1 MSTTDASESSQAAL
15 PLTGLPL
22 AGKVALVTGATGYI
36 GKAIAIKLA
45 RQGAYIAVNGRNQP
59 AGKAVVEEIIA
70 LGGSALFAP
79 ADITDSQQVKAM
91 VNDVV
96 SELSKLDILV
106 ASGAG
111 ASHDSLPFRLFDEL
125 DHDEIDYY
133 IKSHWLSRAYVV
145 QASVKHM
152 KASGGGKIVMLGTDA
167 GRIATVGESMIGGST
182 AGMMQ
187 MSRALAR
194 ELGRHNIR
202 INVVSM
208 SYISDAE
215 PRWQNSSDALESKQ
229 DAEGKRKGMLENLR
243 KRMLFDV
250 TTEDIAGAVAF
261 FASPSS
267 DAITGQTLSVNGGLS
282 TPG

>member
-1 MSTTDASESSQAAL
+1 MASDKQSNSPPAQG
-15 PLTGLPL
+15 PLN
-22 AGKVALVTGATGYI
+22 GKVALVTGATGFI
-36 GKAIAIKLA
+36 GKAIALKLA
-45 RQGAYIAVNGRNQP
+45 DEGACIAVNGRNRA
-59 AGKAVVEEIIA
+59 AGEAVVAEIEA
-70 LGGSALFAP
+70 LGGTAIFAQ
-79 ADITDSQQVKAM
+79 ADITDGEQVKQM
-91 VNDVV
+91 VDGVAAR
-96 SELSKLDILV
+96 LGKLDILV

-125 DHDEIDYY
+125 SHDEIDYY
-133 IKSHWLSRAYVV
+133 IKSHWLTRAYAV
-145 QASVKHM
+145 QAAIKHM
-152 KASGGGKIVMLGTDA
+152 APDGGKIVLLGTDA

-194 ELGRHNIR
+194 ELGRKNIR

-208 SYISDAE
+208 SYISDSE
-215 PRWQNSSDALESKQ
+215 PRWHNSSEALESKE

-250 TTEDIAGAVAF
+250 TAKDIAAAVSF
-261 FASPSS
+261 FAGPTS

>member
-1 MSTTDASESSQAAL
+1 MTDKPTYTLDHPAAKAISL
-15 PLTGLPL
+15 E
-22 AGKVALVTGATGYI
+22 GKVAMVTGATGYI
-36 GKAIAIKLA
+36 GKAIALKLA
-45 RQGAYIAVNGRNQP
+45 DEGATVAIIGRNEK
-59 AGKAVVEEIIA
+59 AGEEVVDEISSKRGRAIF
-70 LGGSALFAP
+70 LK
-79 ADITDSQQVKAM
+79 ADISDAEQVQNTVDEL
-91 VNDVV
+91 VNQ
-96 SELSKLDILV
+96 LGKLNILV

-111 ASHDSLPFRLFDEL
+111 ASHDSLPFRLFEEL
-125 DHDEIDYY
+125 DPEDIDLY
-133 IKSHWLSRAYVV
+133 IKSHWLTRAYAVR
-145 QASVKHM
+145 SSISHM
-152 KASGGGKIVMLGTDA
+152 ANIGGGKIILIGTDA

-194 ELGRHNIR
+194 ELGRKNIR

-208 SYISDAE
+208 SYVSDAE
-215 PRWQNSSDALESKQ
+215 PRWQNSSTALESKE
-229 DAEGKRKGMLENLR
+229 DEAGKRRGMLENLR

-250 TTEDIAGAVAF
+250 TTTDIAAAVLF

>member
-1 MSTTDASESSQAAL
+1 MSSDHQSTAQHSPSTL
-15 PLTGLPL
+15 N
-22 AGKVALVTGATGYI
+22 GKVALVTGATGYI
-36 GKAIAIKLA
+36 GKAIAFQLA
-45 RQGAYIAVNGRNQP
+45 REGATIAVNGRNKLAGEATVTEITDQG
-59 AGKAVVEEIIA
+59 GKAI
-70 LGGSALFAP
+70 FAP
-79 ADITDSQQVKAM
+79 ADITDGEQVKQM
-91 VNDVV
+91 VDEVAKK
-96 SELSKLDILV
+96 LGKLDILV

-125 DHDEIDYY
+125 SHDEIDYY
-133 IKSHWLSRAYVV
+133 IKSHWLTRAYAV
-145 QASVKHM
+145 QAAIKHM
-152 KASGGGKIVMLGTDA
+152 APDGGKIVLLGTDA

-194 ELGRHNIR
+194 ELGRKNIR

-208 SYISDAE
+208 SYISDSE
-215 PRWQNSSDALESKQ
+215 PRWHNSSEALESKE

-250 TTEDIAGAVAF
+250 SAKDIAAAVSF
-261 FASPSS
+261 FAGPTS

>member
-1 MSTTDASESSQAAL
+1 MSFKDRLTTQHITQ
-15 PLTGLPL
+15 PLS
-22 AGKVALVTGATGYI
+22 GKVALVTGATGYI
-36 GKAIAIKLA
+36 GKAIAIQLA
-45 RQGAYIAVNGRNQP
+45 QEGATIAVNGRNKL
-59 AGKAVVEEIIA
+59 AGEAAVAEITDQ
-70 LGGSALFAP
+70 GGTAIFVP
-79 ADITDSQQVKAM
+79 ADITDGEQVKQM
-91 VNDVV
+91 VDDVTAQ
-96 SELSKLDILV
+96 LGKLDILV

-133 IKSHWLSRAYVV
+133 IKSHWLTRAYAV
-145 QASVKHM
+145 QAAIKHM
-152 KASGGGKIVMLGTDA
+152 APDGGKIVLLGTDA

-194 ELGRHNIR
+194 ELGRKNIR

-208 SYISDAE
+208 SYISDSE
-215 PRWQNSSDALESKQ
+215 PRWHDSSEALEARD

-250 TTEDIAGAVAF
+250 TAKDIAAAVSF
-261 FASPSS
+261 FAGPAS

>member
-1 MSTTDASESSQAAL
+1 MSSNTEAPINQ
-15 PLTGLPL
+15 PLR
-22 AGKVALVTGATGYI
+22 GKVAIVTGATGYI
-36 GKAIAIKLA
+36 GKAVALKLA
-45 RQGAYIAVNGRNQP
+45 GQGASIAVNGRNKE
-59 AGKAVVEEIIA
+59 AGRSVVEEIQA
-70 LGGSALFAP
+70 LGGVAMFAP
-79 ADITDSQQVKAM
+79 ADIMDGTEVAEM
-91 VNDVV
+91 VNRVV
-96 SELSKLDILV
+96 SQLGHVDILV

-125 DHDEIDYY
+125 NHEEIDYY
-133 IKSHWLSRAYVV
+133 IKSHWLSRAYAV
-145 QASVKHM
+145 QACIRHM
-152 KASGGGKIVMLGTDA
+152 KVAGGGKIVLIGTDA

-215 PRWQNSSDALESKQ
+215 PRWQNSSDALEAKE
-229 DAEGKRKGMLENLR
+229 DTEGKRKGMLENLR

-250 TTEDIAGAVAF
+250 TTEDIAGTVAF
-261 FASPSS
+261 FVGPTS

>member
-1 MSTTDASESSQAAL
+1 MSTTDASESSQATL
-15 PLTGLPL
+15 PLAGLPL

-36 GKAIAIKLA
+36 GKAIAMKLA
-45 RQGAYIAVNGRNQP
+45 RQGAYIAVNGRNHP
-59 AGKAVVEEIIA
+59 AGKAVVDGIIA

-91 VNDVV
+91 VSGVV
-96 SELSKLDILV
+96 SQLGKLDILV

-145 QASVKHM
+145 QASVRHM

-229 DAEGKRKGMLENLR
+229 DAEGQRKGMLDNLR

>member
-1 MSTTDASESSQAAL
+1 MSAKSEAESNQAS
-15 PLTGLPL
+15 LPL

-36 GKAIAIKLA
+36 GKAIALTLA
-45 RQGAYIAVNGRNQP
+45 RQGACIAVSGRNQQ

-70 LGGSALFAP
+70 LGRSALFAQ
-79 ADITDSQQVKAM
+79 ADITDGEQVNDM
-91 VNDVV
+91 VNGVV
-96 SELSKLDILV
+96 SQLGQLDILV

-133 IKSHWLSRAYVV
+133 IKSHWLSRAYAV
-145 QASVKHM
+145 QASIKHM
-152 KASGGGKIVMLGTDA
+152 KASGGGKIVLIGTDA

-215 PRWQNSSDALESKQ
+215 PRWKNSSDALESKE

-243 KRMLFDV
+243 KRILFDV
-250 TTEDIAGAVAF
+250 TSEDIAATVAF
-261 FASPSS
+261 FAGPGS
-267 DAITGQTLSVNGGLS
+267 DAITGQTLSVNSGLS

>member
-1 MSTTDASESSQAAL
+1 MSSNTEAPINQ
-15 PLTGLPL
+15 PLH
-22 AGKVALVTGATGYI
+22 GKVAIVTGATGYI
-36 GKAIAIKLA
+36 DKAIALKLA
-45 RQGAYIAVNGRNQP
+45 SQGASIAINGRNKK
-59 AGKAVVEEIIA
+59 AGNSVVKEIQT
-70 LGGSALFAP
+70 LGGIAIFAP
-79 ADITDSQQVKAM
+79 ADIMDGAEVTAM
-91 VNDVV
+91 VDRVV
-96 SELSKLDILV
+96 AQFGQVDILV

-125 DHDEIDYY
+125 NHDEIEHY
-133 IKSHWLSRAYVV
+133 IKSHWLSRAYAV
-145 QASVKHM
+145 QACIRHM
-152 KASGGGKIVMLGTDA
+152 KVSGGGKIVLIGTDA

-215 PRWQNSSDALESKQ
+215 PRWQNSSDALETKE

-250 TTEDIAGAVAF
+250 STEDIAGTVTF
-261 FASPSS
+261 FAGPAS